1 MLGALTLALLAVV
14 VLTPVTG
21 WLARRHAEPAR
32 VEPAEAIVVL
42 GAGLG
47 PDGWLDTASWR
58 RLVHGIVLFRQG
70 LAPLLVL
77 SGSTPTTGPTESEV
91 RARIA
96 LELGVPPAAIL
107 PVTGANTTREEA
119 LRVRAELQSRG
130 VRTILLVT
138 GPFHLVR
145 ARAVFE
151 RQGFVVRSAPVAEVT
166 LEPEK
171 HGERLVVTQALVQ
184 EFLGRLYYRLAG
196 YL

>member
-1 MLGALTLALLAVV
+1 M
-14 VLTPVTG
+14 
-21 WLARRHAEPAR
+21 R
-32 VEPAEAIVVL
+32 
-42 GAGLG
+42 AG
-47 PDGWLDTASWR
+47 
-58 RLVHGIVLFRQG
+58 
-70 LAPLLVL
+70 
-77 SGSTPTTGPTESEV
+77 
-91 RARIA
+91 IA

-119 LRVRAELQSRG
+119 IRVRAELQSRG

-171 HGERLVVTQALVQ
+171 HGERLVVTRALAQ
-184 EFLGRLYYRLAG
+184 ELLGRLYYQLAG